1 MPHAYARPYI
11 TVGLNDA
18 GGVCW
23 LVVTAD
29 RVITCSCGEEAL
41 AELRAAT
48 NPPIDPGRTI

>member
-1 MPHAYARPYI
+1 MQNYARPYI

-29 RVITCSCGEEAL
+29 RVISCDSGKAAL
-41 AELRAAT
+41 AELKAAT
-48 NPPIDPGRTI
+48 NPPVDPGRTV

>member
-1 MPHAYARPYI
+1 MPHTYARPYI

-23 LVVTAD
+23 LVVLPD

-48 NPPIDPGRTI
+48 NPPIDPGRTV

>member
-1 MPHAYARPYI
+1 MPHPCARPYI

-29 RVITCSCGEEAL
+29 CVISCDSGKAAL
-41 AELRAAT
+41 AELKAAT
-48 NPPIDPGRTI
+48 NPLIDPGRTV